1 MKWELVYVRIYG
13 TCTDHIPL
21 LLTSECCGP
30 SYRLTSMRHSIS
42 LVLVVM
48 IEFFI
53 NNLCRVLMKE
63 IFELKMKKAD
73 KAEIN
78 ERKIQV
84 TSWTVLE

>member
-1 MKWELVYVRIYG
+1 
-13 TCTDHIPL
+13 
-21 LLTSECCGP
+21 
-30 SYRLTSMRHSIS
+30 MRHSIS

-48 IEFFI
+48 IKNFNFY
-53 NNLCRVLMKE
+53 LCRVLMKE

-84 TSWTVLE
+84 TSWCSLISFTYSQSCRSEICMDLHYFGQRPDPRLSEKLNPH